1 MWHIERNVCLNLN
14 TYSQTIISLAFHPNG
29 YFIAVAC
36 GMSIQLWD
44 WQNSTGEIEG
54 TFPIVPTK
62 PNTTGMLPETSLSEA
77 KGGTNGDTGS
87 NQVEPENPI
96 NWRGITHSRN
106 IRAVLFHPSGDYIFA
121 VAPDSPKQAVEEL
134 AHCRY
139 VILFFSL
146 TQHHVV
152 SSHSLMNEVYTTLL
166 NSFHRKVLMSFS
178 CD

>member
-14 TYSQTIISLAFHPNG
+14 TYSQTIISLAFHPSG

-54 TFPIVPTK
+54 TFPIIPAK
-62 PNTTGMLPETSLSEA
+62 PNTTGMAPQANHSASGAAEKDPGVVQESEEGA
-77 KGGTNGDTGS
+77 DQAES
-87 NQVEPENPI
+87 ENPI
-96 NWRGITHSRN
+96 NWRGITHTRN

-121 VAPDSPKQAVEEL
+121 VAPDSPKQTVEEL

-139 VILFFSL
+139 VTTF
-146 TQHHVV
+146 
-152 SSHSLMNEVYTTLL
+152 SHSICTILCTWIQSVFTL
-166 NSFHRKVLMSFS
+166 
-178 CD
+178 